1 MQSDQSVESI
11 DIDIDKLFMLVATKT
26 KTRAERYISYIRI
39 LKSLDPPISTAR
51 SLSNAS
57 DQKLKALGIPDP
69 LLKQLRLTIIELEG
83 GSSRNN
89 SNERAYEK
97 ITPPNKKKETTK
109 VVEQESAIS
118 KLGQAI
124 VKKYTM
130 VLETHAELEDSS
142 KEAIKTYFMSG
153 GSIETRNRNEELS
166 SE

>member
-1 MQSDQSVESI
+1 M
-11 DIDIDKLFMLVATKT
+11 
-26 KTRAERYISYIRI
+26 
-39 LKSLDPPISTAR
+39 
-51 SLSNAS
+51 
-57 DQKLKALGIPDP
+57 KALGIPDP

-89 SNERAYEK
+89 SNERAFEK

-153 GSIETRNRNEELS
+153 GSIETRNRNEALS
-166 SE
+166 NE